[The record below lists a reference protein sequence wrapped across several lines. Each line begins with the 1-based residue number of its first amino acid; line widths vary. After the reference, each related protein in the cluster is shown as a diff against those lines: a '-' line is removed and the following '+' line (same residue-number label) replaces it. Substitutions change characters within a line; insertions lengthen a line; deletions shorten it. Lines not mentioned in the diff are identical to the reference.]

1 MWNSLTVSYVALT
14 IIATVLVVVGAI
26 AGVRMAWR
34 WPHGAPLGEERDDYD
49 RQHHLVV
56 TLVRVGTVAIIAVA
70 PLWFAAL
77 ASLVPAVEGGMC
89 MASVHNLGS
98 PGSWV
103 ASALKA
109 AVPALLLYWL
119 VVDRADRARDDEA
132 LLPHKLRLLL
142 PVALVTFGAAV
153 LDLHFLFSLELGPS
167 PCCMTLFDGPGIGVG
182 LDGRPG
188 WEWTSLFFATVLLQ
202 VVVVVAGRRPAL
214 ADAARQATLVLAP
227 VLVASLVLALH
238 TRFGSAVMGYSHHCI
253 FCVWKEKPLSFGAT
267 VLVALG
273 GWWLT
278 ARAALAGALRHRT
291 QDAPPVRFGSP
302 LALVLAGTAI
312 LVALAALEAAR

>member
-1 MWNSLTVSYVALT
+1 MWNSLTVSYVALVT
-14 IIATVLVVVGAI
+14 VATVLVVLGAV

-56 TLVRVGTVAIIAVA
+56 TLVRVGTIAIIVVV

-142 PVALVTFGAAV
+142 PVALVAFGAAV

-167 PCCMTLFDGPGIGVG
+167 PCCMTLFDGPGVGTG

-188 WEWTSLFFATVLLQ
+188 WEWTSLFGASFLLLG
-202 VVVVVAGRRPAL
+202 VVVAAARRPGF
-214 ADAARQATLVLAP
+214 ADAARTVALVLVP
-227 VLVASLVLALH
+227 LLVGSLVLALH
-238 TRFGSAVMGYSHHCI
+238 TRLGSAVMGFSHHCI
-253 FCVWKEKPLSFGAT
+253 FCVWKEQPLSFGAT
-267 VLVALG
+267 ALVAFG
-273 GWWLT
+273 AWWLG
-278 ARAALAGALRHRT
+278 ARAALAGAVPRT
-291 QDAPPVRFGSP
+291 EPASP
-302 LALVLAGTAI
+302 RLGRPYALVALGAAI
-312 LVALAALEAAR
+312 LVVLVALEAAR